1 MKLLLFVAALVLPLV
16 FSSCEDSGDTDNWII
31 TNYTSEALTVCVGT
45 SSVELG
51 AGATE
56 KLYGAGKA
64 GASVSIAENEL
75 LDDGEHYAYYTQLD
89 TSGDYWIKLSV
100 YETLV
105 LTYEV
110 KNDASV
116 TVYVWDG
123 DELLLNSEEEALSI
137 ASESTEDLVFYE
149 DEPGLRFLD
158 EAGEYEYAYT
168 QNYNSDSGTR
178 YIRVY

>member
-1 MKLLLFVAALVLPLV
+1 MKHLLLLAALLLPALL
-16 FSSCEDSGDTDNWII
+16 SSCDDDGETDNWIV
-31 TNYTSEALTVCVGT
+31 TNYTSEDLTVCVGS
-45 SSVELG
+45 SSVQVA
-51 AGATE
+51 AGASE

-64 GASVSIAENEL
+64 GSAVSVAENEL
-75 LDDGEHYAYYTQLD
+75 LADGEHYAYYTNVS

-100 YETLV
+100 YQTLV

-116 TVYVWDG
+116 AVCVWDG
-123 DELLLNSEEEALSI
+123 EEQLLDSEEEALSI
-137 ASESTEDLVFYE
+137 AAGGSEQLVFYE
-149 DEPGLRFLD
+149 EEPALRFLD

-168 QNYNSDSGTR
+168 QNYDSDSGTY